1 VRGNEWVK
9 MTQYKRER
17 EKDDDVN
24 QPPRNNIE
32 EEGKIMNGKRT
43 SVKGRNTPNKE
54 KRLQSK
60 I

>member
-1 VRGNEWVK
+1 VK